1 MNKVVPLE
9 ALLRLLA
16 FNVSGFFMGLGIA
29 RGEGTYP
36 LMPQRKTL

>member
-16 FNVSGFFMGLGIA
+16 FTVSGFFNGLGIA
-29 RGEGTYP
+29 RGDSTYP
-36 LMPQRKTL
+36 FMPQRKTL